1 MCTSKL
7 RRFDVI
13 AISLLRHV
21 FRGISLMISNT
32 SVYSGMTPGAPFPNV
47 NQLPAWMSN
56 YINYK
61 VWDEIAYISK
71 HRRLHRLILGMDK

>member
-1 MCTSKL
+1 
-7 RRFDVI
+7 
-13 AISLLRHV
+13 
-21 FRGISLMISNT
+21 MISNT

-61 VWDEIAYISK
+61 AWDEIAYISK